1 MPSVTPF
8 LYSAKNTIEIT
19 IPITEPAELR
29 ELKFIEVR
37 GVSRDD
43 GSVEM
48 RDYTNFQ
55 DGFGNFWYNS
65 RSESIQ
71 WGDQVDI
78 REFIQANV
86 WILRWEIWKII
97 KLQSFKSFELV
108 GFV

>member
-55 DGFGNFWYNS
+55 DGFGNF
-65 RSESIQ
+65 
-71 WGDQVDI
+71 
-78 REFIQANV
+78 
-86 WILRWEIWKII
+86 
-97 KLQSFKSFELV
+97 
-108 GFV
+108 